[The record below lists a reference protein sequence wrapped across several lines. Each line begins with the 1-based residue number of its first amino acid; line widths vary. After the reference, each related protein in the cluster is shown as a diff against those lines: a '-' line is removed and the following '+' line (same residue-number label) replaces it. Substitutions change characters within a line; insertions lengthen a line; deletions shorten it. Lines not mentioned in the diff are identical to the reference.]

1 MTTKI
6 EVRVG
11 SVEDLRQDVNRIFDN
26 PKSAD
31 NEPDHVIYL
40 SPRDVP
46 KFLSEE
52 RIRLIHEMRKGDYTI
67 NQLAIKLK
75 RKRENVSRDI
85 NLLKHLKLVDVKKNG
100 REIHPVTKPNIT
112 ITI

>member
-6 EVRVG
+6 EVRIG

-26 PKSAD
+26 PKLAD

-40 SPRDVP
+40 SPGDVP

-67 NQLAIKLK
+67 NQLATKLK

-85 NLLKHLKLVDVKKNG
+85 SLLKHLKLVDVKKNG
-100 REIHPVTKPNIT
+100 REIHPVTKPDIT